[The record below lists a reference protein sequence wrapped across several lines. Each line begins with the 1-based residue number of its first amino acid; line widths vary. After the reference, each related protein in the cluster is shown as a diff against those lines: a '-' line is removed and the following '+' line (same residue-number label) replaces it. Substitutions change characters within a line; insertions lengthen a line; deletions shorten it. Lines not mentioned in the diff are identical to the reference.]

1 MTAATA
7 NTAAAVDAATS
18 RRRRPLSVLRGSRR
32 IAAVSALI
40 VLGLVSFGAISA
52 PLLTPHQPGTIR
64 LASRLAPP
72 AWTAGGKPDHLL
84 GTDQLGRDVL
94 SRLAFGARVSLLV
107 GFSAVA
113 LSGVIG
119 VTLGLIAGYYGGW
132 FDDVIM
138 RLADFEL
145 AFPFIL
151 LAIAVLAV
159 LGPGLEKVI
168 LVLSLTGWAQYC
180 RLTRAQVLS
189 LRETEFVEAAR
200 TIGASTARVLRRHVL
215 PNTLAPVIV
224 IASFSVAGVIIAEAS
239 LSFLGLG
246 VPPAVPSWGG
256 MLAEGRAYIERAW
269 WLVTFPGLMLMLTV
283 LSINVLGDAIRDA
296 LDPRLRG
303 V

>member
-1 MTAATA
+1 MTAAA
-7 NTAAAVDAATS
+7 NTAVAVASSA

-32 IAAVSALI
+32 IAAAAALVVLASVS
-40 VLGLVSFGAISA
+40 LGAAAA
-52 PLLTPHQPGTIR
+52 PLLTQHQPGTIDIANR
-64 LASRLAPP
+64 LVAP
-72 AWTAGGKPDHLL
+72 AWASGGRAGHPL
-84 GTDQLGRDVL
+84 GTDQLGRDVF

-107 GFSAVA
+107 GLSAVA
-113 LSGVIG
+113 ISGVIG
-119 VTLGLIAGYYGGW
+119 VALGLIAGYYGGW

-151 LAIAVLAV
+151 LAIAILAA

-168 LVLSLTGWAQYC
+168 LVLGLTGWAQYC
-180 RLTRAQVLS
+180 RLTRAQVLG

-200 TIGASTARVLRRHVL
+200 TIGASTARILKRHVL
-215 PNTLAPVIV
+215 PNALAPVIV

-256 MLAEGRAYIERAW
+256 MLSEGRAYIERAW

-303 V
+303 I

>member
-1 MTAATA
+1 M
-7 NTAAAVDAATS
+7 
-18 RRRRPLSVLRGSRR
+18 VL
-32 IAAVSALI
+32 AAVST
-40 VLGLVSFGAISA
+40 GAIAA
-52 PLLTPHQPGTIR
+52 PLLTRHRPGTIDLANR
-64 LASRLAPP
+64 LTPP
-72 AWTAGGKPDHLL
+72 AWTAGGKPGHAL

-94 SRLAFGARVSLLV
+94 SRLAFGARVSLFV
-107 GFSAVA
+107 GLSAVA
-113 LSGVIG
+113 ISGIVG
-119 VTLGLIAGYYGGW
+119 VALGLVAGYYGGW

-180 RLTRAQVLS
+180 RLTRAQVLG

-303 V
+303 L

>member
-1 MTAATA
+1 MSAAP
-7 NTAAAVDAATS
+7 NAAVAVS
-18 RRRRPLSVLRGSRR
+18 VGGVRPRRPLAVLRGSRR
-32 IAAVSALI
+32 IAAAVALI
-40 VLGLVSFGAISA
+40 VLAGVSLGAAAA
-52 PLLTPHQPGTIR
+52 PMLTPHQPAAIDIANR
-64 LASRLAPP
+64 LVPP
-72 AWTAGGKPDHLL
+72 AWASGGSAVHPL
-84 GTDQLGRDVL
+84 GTDQLGRDFF

-107 GFSAVA
+107 GLSAVA
-113 LSGVIG
+113 ISGVIG
-119 VTLGLIAGYYGGW
+119 VALGLIAGYYGGW

-151 LAIAVLAV
+151 LAIAILAV

-168 LVLSLTGWAQYC
+168 LVLGLTGWAQYC
-180 RLTRAQVLS
+180 RLTRAQVLG

-200 TIGASTARVLRRHVL
+200 TIGASTARILIRHVL
-215 PNTLAPVIV
+215 PNALAPVIV
-224 IASFSVAGVIIAEAS
+224 IASFSIAGVIIAEAS

-256 MLAEGRAYIERAW
+256 MLSEGRAYIERAW

-283 LSINVLGDAIRDA
+283 LSINVLGDAVRDA

-303 V
+303 L

>member
-1 MTAATA
+1 
-7 NTAAAVDAATS
+7 
-18 RRRRPLSVLRGSRR
+18 
-32 IAAVSALI
+32 
-40 VLGLVSFGAISA
+40 LGLVSAGAIAA
-52 PLLTPHQPGTIR
+52 PLLTPHQPGTIS

-72 AWTAGGKPDHLL
+72 AWTTGGKPDHLL

-119 VTLGLIAGYYGGW
+119 VALGLIAGYYGGW

-180 RLTRAQVLS
+180 RLTRAQVLG

-303 V
+303 F